1 MGQAAEIKTQNKMGV
16 MPINK
21 LLIAM
26 SVPMMISMLVQALY
40 NIVDSIF
47 VAQLNE
53 NALTAVSLAF
63 PVQNLMISVAAGT
76 GVGINA
82 LLSKSLGERNNEKVN
97 KTANNGVFLG
107 LAGCIAFVLFGIFGV
122 RFFYGTQT
130 NIGQIVEYGQE
141 YLNICCIFSVA
152 LFGQIT
158 FERLLQSTGKT
169 LYTMVTQS
177 LGAVVN
183 IILDPIMIFGLF
195 GFPKM
200 GVTGAAV
207 ATVVGQF
214 VAALLALYFN
224 LKKNHEIKLSL
235 NKFKPDGEIIKA
247 IYSVGVPS
255 MIMIAI
261 SSIMTYG
268 INRILL
274 TFTATATAVFGVY
287 FKLQS
292 FIFMPVFGLNNGM
305 IPILAYNFGAQNKQR
320 MTKTIKLSV
329 IYAVVIMIAGFAVF
343 QLFTDQLL
351 LWFNASEN
359 MLAIGAPAL
368 RIISI
373 SFLFAGYCIVVS
385 SVFQALGN
393 GMKSMIVSVLRQL
406 VVLLPVAYLLSLSG
420 SVDAVWWSFPI
431 AEIASV
437 VSCTLFLKRIYDQK
451 IRNIGGTETASVCTQ
466 ET

>member
-1 MGQAAEIKTQNKMGV
+1 MEQAEITRTHNKMGV
-16 MPINK
+16 MPVNR
-21 LLIAM
+21 LLITM
-26 SVPMMISMLVQALY
+26 SIPMMISMLVQALY

-47 VAQLNE
+47 VAQINE

-63 PVQNLMISVAAGT
+63 PIQNLMIAVGTGT

-82 LLSKSLGERNNEKVN
+82 LLSKSLGEQNHEKAS

-107 LAGCIAFVLFGIFGV
+107 LMSCVIFLIFGLFGTK
-122 RFFYGTQT
+122 FFYSTQT
-130 NIGQIVEYGQE
+130 DIGQIVEYGQQ
-141 YLNICCIFSVA
+141 YVSICCVFSVG
-152 LFGQIT
+152 LFGQLT

-169 LYTMVTQS
+169 IYTMFTQS
-177 LGAVVN
+177 LGAIIN
-183 IILDPIMIFGLF
+183 IILDPILIFGLL

-200 GVTGAAV
+200 GVAGAAV
-207 ATVVGQF
+207 ATVTGQT

-224 LKKNHEIKLSL
+224 LKKNHEITLSA
-235 NKFKPDGEIIKA
+235 KTFKPDGAIIKA

-261 SSIMTYG
+261 GSIMTYG

-274 TFTATATAVFGVY
+274 TFTATATAVFGIY

-292 FIFMPVFGLNNGM
+292 FVFMPVFGLNNGM
-305 IPILAYNFGAQNKQR
+305 VPILAYNYGARNTQR

-329 IYAVVIMIAGFAVF
+329 IYAVSIMALGFMVF
-343 QLFTDQLL
+343 QIFPHELL
-351 LWFNASEN
+351 TWFNASEN
-359 MLAIGAPAL
+359 MLSIGVPAL

-373 SFLFAGYCIVVS
+373 SFLFAGYCILVT

-393 GMKSMIVSVLRQL
+393 GLKSLIVSVLRQL
-406 VVLLPVAYLLSLSG
+406 VVLLPAAYLLSLTG
-420 SVDAVWWSFPI
+420 FVNAVWWAFPI

-437 VSCTLFLKRIYDQK
+437 ISCTVFLKRIYDEK
-451 IRNIGGTETASVCTQ
+451 IRPIDETNCTAVEMQ
-466 ET
+466 EA